1 MCVCVYLSVSV
12 CLCVSVF
19 TLEEYP
25 SQEEMEPYEKLF
37 SPKRVVRKSS
47 RLREKLGDEKSS
59 EAMSKKVKEERL
71 AEGEEAK
78 EAKDDNGKNKTDPLM
93 NSHLS
98 LSLSFFLSLS
108 LSVSLFLSLT
118 HTNTLFIKEMRIQSR
133 MSLKNLKKKK
143 KVKKMRERIL
153 KKSSWTR
160 QR

>member
-78 EAKDDNGKNKTDPLM
+78 EAKDDNGKNKSDPLM
-93 NSHLS
+93 NSLLSLS
-98 LSLSFFLSLS
+98 LSLSFSLSLS
-108 LSVSLFLSLT
+108 LSLSFSLSHTQT
-118 HTNTLFIKEMRIQSR
+118 HYSSR
-133 MSLKNLKKKK
+133 
-143 KVKKMRERIL
+143 R
-153 KKSSWTR
+153 
-160 QR
+160 

>member
-71 AEGEEAK
+71 AEGEETK